1 MLSTNKVT
9 KIYNQNLPNQV
20 IAVMDASI
28 EVNKGEVVVL
38 QGPSGSGKTT
48 LLSMIG
54 CQTKPNHGEV
64 IINNKRVS
72 KLPDRFLNTFKRE
85 NIGFIFQSYQLIPD
99 LNVIDNIML
108 PMLPSGVPYKE
119 RVSRA
124 EALMNQF
131 DLMKRRTFDVRN
143 LSGGEQQ
150 RVAIARA
157 MVNQGKIILA
167 DEPTAHL
174 DTKLTGEFLEM
185 ISELKRNHY
194 TIVLSSHD
202 NEIIN
207 NPVVNKVYAMKD
219 GKVVL

>member
-1 MLSTNKVT
+1 MLTTDSVT

-20 IAVMDASI
+20 VAVKDASI
-28 EVNKGEVVVL
+28 NVNEGEVVVL

-54 CQTKPNHGEV
+54 CQTKPNRGEV
-64 IINNKRVS
+64 VINKSRVS
-72 KLPDRFLNTFKRE
+72 KLPDRFLNVFKRD
-85 NIGFIFQSYQLIPD
+85 NIGFIFQNYQLIPD
-99 LNVIDNIML
+99 LSVIDNIML
-108 PMLPSGVPYKE
+108 PMLPSGIPYKE
-119 RVSRA
+119 RISRA
-124 EALMNQF
+124 EALMHQF

-185 ISELKRNHY
+185 ISDLKKNQY
-194 TIVLSSHD
+194 TVVISSHD

-207 NPVVNKVYAMKD
+207 HPVVNKVYHMKD
-219 GKVVL
+219 GKVVS

>member
-1 MLSTNKVT
+1 MLTTDKVT

-20 IAVMDASI
+20 VAVKDASI
-28 EVNKGEVVVL
+28 KVDEGEVVVL

-54 CQTKPNHGEV
+54 CQTKPNRGEV
-64 IINNKRVS
+64 IINENRVS

-85 NIGFIFQSYQLIPD
+85 NIGFIFQNYQLIPD
-99 LNVIDNIML
+99 INVIDNIML
-108 PMLPSGVPYKE
+108 PMLPSGIPYKE
-119 RVSRA
+119 RIVRA
-124 EALMNQF
+124 EALMRQF
-131 DLMKRRTFDVRN
+131 DLMKRRTFDVKN

-157 MVNQGKIILA
+157 MINQGKIILA

-185 ISELKRNHY
+185 ISDLKKHQY
-194 TIVLSSHD
+194 TVVISSHD

-207 NPVVNKVYAMKD
+207 HAVVTKIYTMKD
-219 GKVVL
+219 GQVVS